1 MRKFNRGRQGRVS
14 RGGGRYSENATNVEG
29 RRAPAMAS
37 QVGSEPSWRGRGAAR
52 AEMGEGAGGQ
62 GRGAGQGRKEGRAVE
77 DDRKRRGD
85 SWL

>member
-1 MRKFNRGRQGRVS
+1 MRKVNRGRQGRVS

-52 AEMGEGAGGQ
+52 AEMGEG
-62 GRGAGQGRKEGRAVE
+62 GRGAGQGGRAGEEGRE
-77 DDRKRRGD
+77 SG
-85 SWL
+85 